1 MAATSAAVLDQALTF
16 NGDATSIGSVAMIP
30 DSVRGHYTE
39 IIIYIIFSSATSA
52 GKVQIETAS
61 DYTYTGTW
69 AAVGSTID
77 WAANTSQKYAAIT
90 GVFGALRLRVT
101 TAATSGTVS
110 AWIVASSPG

>member
-1 MAATSAAVLDQALTF
+1 
-16 NGDATSIGSVAMIP
+16 MIP

-39 IIIYIIFSSATSA
+39 ITIYILFSHGSSA

-61 DYTYTGTW
+61 EYTYANTW

-77 WAANTSQKYAAIT
+77 WAAEDSQKYAAIT

-101 TAATSGTVS
+101 TAVTGGTVS